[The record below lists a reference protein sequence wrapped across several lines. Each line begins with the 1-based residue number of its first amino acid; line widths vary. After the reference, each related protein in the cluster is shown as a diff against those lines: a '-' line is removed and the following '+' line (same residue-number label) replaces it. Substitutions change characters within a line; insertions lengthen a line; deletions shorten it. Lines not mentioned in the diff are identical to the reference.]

1 MNRPVKYLVT
11 GASSGLGGSVLAT
24 LYRNVSDPSQI
35 AAASSR
41 LETGQKLQQDYPG
54 IQFRRLDYNDPKS
67 LVESLAG
74 VERFFFV
81 SSPEVNT
88 EKRNKQHERVVKAC
102 VEAKVGHVYYSSLA
116 FGGYGSESKASVQQA
131 HLVTEKLLAESGLPY
146 TSIREGVYID
156 AFPVFVFW
164 YPNTT
169 TIYLSGDGPVAF
181 ASRDELGEAT
191 AQLMLRDPEG
201 LNLKNNIALLT
212 GPRTYKLTDV
222 INAVSEATGR
232 KLEIECVSKDEFP
245 RIMALEDAREG
256 RGRKSE
262 AFFRGWQSLVE
273 SMEKGDTAT
282 VDPLMGE
289 LLGRQP
295 QDALEYVKKL
305 VKDGADKGGIYM
317 ASNY

>member
-102 VEAKVGHVYYSSLA
+102 VEAKVGHVCYLQSSL
-116 FGGYGSESKASVQQA
+116 G
-131 HLVTEKLLAESGLPY
+131 
-146 TSIREGVYID
+146 
-156 AFPVFVFW
+156 
-164 YPNTT
+164 
-169 TIYLSGDGPVAF
+169 
-181 ASRDELGEAT
+181 
-191 AQLMLRDPEG
+191 
-201 LNLKNNIALLT
+201 
-212 GPRTYKLTDV
+212 
-222 INAVSEATGR
+222 
-232 KLEIECVSKDEFP
+232 
-245 RIMALEDAREG
+245 
-256 RGRKSE
+256 
-262 AFFRGWQSLVE
+262 
-273 SMEKGDTAT
+273 
-282 VDPLMGE
+282 
-289 LLGRQP
+289 
-295 QDALEYVKKL
+295 
-305 VKDGADKGGIYM
+305 
-317 ASNY
+317 